1 MTQMAKPKNIATD
14 EIILNVNARF
24 TGGSTFKKIQRK
36 KKDSMQVRYFHN
48 IVFLWHE
55 GKLSSK

>member
-24 TGGSTFKKIQRK
+24 TGEIHDQGNTKEEERFNADPLFS
-36 KKDSMQVRYFHN
+36 
-48 IVFLWHE
+48 
-55 GKLSSK
+55 